1 MIALRMS
8 DTDINVLF
16 TPADF
21 EALARQDLSQTGCVV
36 FDVLRATTSMLTALA
51 NGAMQV
57 APVAEI
63 EEALALQA
71 RTPGLLLAGERNG
84 VRIRKA
90 QTGSVDFDF
99 GNSPREF
106 TPERVAGKAIATTTT
121 NGTRALRA
129 CAASKW
135 TLVGGLVNLS
145 AVATQ
150 VVRLAPE
157 KLTLIC
163 SGTFEQA
170 ALEDVL
176 AAGALLEAL
185 AGRLTVGAFSD
196 TAVIAQQIYQTHRSD
211 LMAAMGLARNG
222 RKLLSIPELADD
234 VRVCLARDTVPF
246 AARMDA
252 DGWVRRIN

>member
-1 MIALRMS
+1 MA
-8 DTDINVLF
+8 TDITVLF

-21 EALARQDLSQTGCVV
+21 EELRKRDLSQTGCVV

-51 NGAMQV
+51 NGAQAV

-63 EEALALQA
+63 SEALALKA
-71 RTPGLLLAGERNG
+71 KIPDLLLAGERNG

-106 TPERVAGKAIATTTT
+106 TPDRVAGKTIATTTT

-129 CAASKW
+129 CARAQW
-135 TLVGGLVNLS
+135 TLVGGFVNLS
-145 AVATQ
+145 AVAEH
-150 VVRLAPE
+150 VVRLAPGE
-157 KLTLIC
+157 LVVVC

-185 AGRLTVGAFSD
+185 EGRLAVGQNSD
-196 TAVIAQQIYQTHRSD
+196 TALMAQQLYQMHRAD
-211 LMAAMGLARNG
+211 LMAAMRLARNG
-222 RKLLSIPELADD
+222 RKLLSIPDLCDD
-234 VRVCLARDTVPF
+234 VRVCVQRDTVPF
-246 AARMDA
+246 AARLEV
-252 DGWVRRIN
+252 DGLVRKV